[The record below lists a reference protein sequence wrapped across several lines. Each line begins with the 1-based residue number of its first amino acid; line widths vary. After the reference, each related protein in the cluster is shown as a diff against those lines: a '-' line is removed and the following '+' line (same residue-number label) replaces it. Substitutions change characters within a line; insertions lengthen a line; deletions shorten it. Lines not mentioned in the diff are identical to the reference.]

1 MKFTSAL
8 IFSIIICL
16 ASSLKAEE
24 KTITFIHTN
33 DLHSHFIPFAPELD
47 YFENNPG
54 SDNTAGGWARIA
66 SIIKLEKQK
75 RKNPVFTV
83 DAGDYTMG
91 SLFHMLAREESFEM
105 ALMKKMGYDVITL
118 GNHEFDLYPDGLA
131 QIIKT
136 AQRKK
141 ALPEI
146 VFSSAIFSKE
156 SDKDNSLEEV
166 FKSGLVK
173 PYIIKER
180 DGVRIA
186 FFGIMG
192 KGAAGDAPFASP
204 VKFKNPIEVSR
215 EMVRIL
221 REEEKADIIVCLSHS
236 GLSRGTRSEDEDLA
250 KKVPGIDIIISG
262 HSHTKLDKPIISGDT
277 IIVQAGSYGQN
288 VGILDITFKNGK
300 TALKNYTLARS
311 DSSIPDD
318 PQIKSMI
325 TSFIEMVNRRVLQDY
340 NLKYLQI
347 IGKTG
352 FDLTKIEDEAAIGNL
367 LADAIRWQANRYDY
381 NPEDPVTK
389 TRIGIKANGV
399 IRDGLIAGYT
409 GKITVADLF
418 RTLPLGI
425 GVDNSMGY
433 PMTTCYVYG
442 YEIKRALEVVTSI
455 YPIKGSSYFLQI
467 SGIKFRYNPRRVIF
481 DRVTSIEI
489 ETENGEYI
497 PLDYSKSNSEL
508 YRVASNI
515 YEAAFLKMIGSF
527 TYNILEIIPKDR
539 EGNPMERLAD
549 FRIDADKSRPE
560 VQELK
565 EWVAIMDYLRSFED
579 RTGDGLP
586 DIPERYREPQ
596 GRIIMESSLNP
607 VKLLSGGN
615 ALTWGAFA
623 LFLFITAGL
632 VLSGRFIFKRISRKG

>member
-8 IFSIIICL
+8 IFSILICL

-24 KTITFIHTN
+24 TTITFIHTN
-33 DLHSHFIPFAPELD
+33 DMHSHFIPFAPELD

-54 SDNTAGGWARIA
+54 AGKTAGGWARIA
-66 SIIKLEKQK
+66 SIIKLEKEK
-75 RKNPVFTV
+75 RSNPVFAV

-91 SLFHMLAREESFEM
+91 SLFHMPAREESFEM
-105 ALMKKMGYDVITL
+105 TLMKKMGYDVVTL

-136 AQRKK
+136 ADRKK
-141 ALPEI
+141 VLPEI
-146 VFSSAIFSKE
+146 VFSNALFNPEKP
-156 SDKDNSLEEV
+156 KDDTLEEV

-180 DGVRIA
+180 DGVRIG

-204 VKFKNPIEVSR
+204 VKFKDPIETSR

-221 REEEKADIIVCLSHS
+221 REDEKADIIVCLSHS
-236 GLSRGTRSEDEDLA
+236 GLSRGISSEDEDLA
-250 KKVPGIDIIISG
+250 KKVKGIDIIISG
-262 HSHTKLDKPIISGDT
+262 HSHTKLDEPIISGDT
-277 IIVQAGSYGQN
+277 IIVQSGSYGQN
-288 VGILDITFKNGK
+288 VGILDITFKDGK
-300 TALKNYTLARS
+300 TALKNYTLTRI

-318 PQIKSMI
+318 PAIKSMI
-325 TSFIEMVNRRVLQDY
+325 SSFIEMINRRVLKDY
-340 NLKYLQI
+340 NLSYLQI

-352 FDLTKIEDEAAIGNL
+352 FDLLKIEDEAAIGNL
-367 LADAIRWQANRYDY
+367 LSDAIRWQANRYDY
-381 NPEDPVTK
+381 NPDDPVTK

-399 IRDGLIAGYT
+399 IRDGLIAGNT

-425 GVDNSMGY
+425 GVDNTMGY
-433 PMTTCYVYG
+433 PITTCYVYG
-442 YEIKRALEVVTSI
+442 YEIKRALEVVTSV
-455 YPIKGSSYFLQI
+455 YPLKGSSYFMQI
-467 SGIKFRYNPRRVIF
+467 SGVKFRYNPKRVLF
-481 DRVTSIEI
+481 DRVTAIEI
-489 ETENGEYI
+489 ETDSGEYV
-497 PLDYSKSNSEL
+497 PLDYSKSNREL

-527 TYNILEIIPKDR
+527 TYNILEIVPKDR
-539 EGNPMERLAD
+539 EGNPMESLAD
-549 FRIDADKSRPE
+549 FRIDADKSKPG

-565 EWVAIMDYLRSFED
+565 EWVAIMEYVRSFKD

-596 GRIIMESSLNP
+596 GRIIIESSLNP
-607 VKLLSGGN
+607 FKLLSGGT
-615 ALTWGAFA
+615 AVTWGAFA
-623 LFLFITAGL
+623 LFLFLTA
-632 VLSGRFIFKRISRKG
+632 VLIFSGRFIVKRIFRKK

>member
-1 MKFTSAL
+1 MKLRPLYSLCIILLFSSYLSAN
-8 IFSIIICL
+8 
-16 ASSLKAEE
+16 E
-24 KTITFIHTN
+24 KTFTFIHTN
-33 DLHSHFIPFAPELD
+33 DMHSHFIPFAPELD
-47 YFENNPG
+47 YFENNSG
-54 SDNTAGGWARIA
+54 AKKTDGGWARIA
-66 SIIKLEKQK
+66 SVIKQEKEK
-75 RKNPVFTV
+75 RSNPVFTV

-105 ALMKKMGYDVITL
+105 TLIKKMGYDVITL

-136 AQRKK
+136 AHRKK
-141 ALPEI
+141 VLPEI
-146 VFSSAIFSKE
+146 VFSSALFNP
-156 SDKDNSLEEV
+156 DNPKDDTLEEV

-173 PYIIKER
+173 PYTIKEK

-186 FFGIMG
+186 FFGILG

-204 VKFKNPIEVSR
+204 VKFKNPIEISR

-250 KKVPGIDIIISG
+250 KKVPGIDIIVSG
-262 HSHTKLDKPIISGDT
+262 HTHTQLNEPIISGNT
-277 IIVQAGSYGQN
+277 IIVQAGSYGQY
-288 VGILDITFKNGK
+288 VGILDITFNNGK
-300 TALKNYTLARS
+300 VGLKNYTLART

-318 PQIKSMI
+318 PEIKSMI
-325 TSFIEMVNRRVLQDY
+325 TSFIEMINRRVLQDY

-352 FDLTKIEDEAAIGNL
+352 FDLLKIEDEAAIGNL
-367 LADAIRWQANRYDY
+367 LADAIRWQANRFDY

-399 IRDGLIAGYT
+399 IRDGLIAGNT
-409 GKITVADLF
+409 GKITAADLF

-425 GVDNSMGY
+425 GVDNTMGY
-433 PMTTCYVYG
+433 PITTCYVYG
-442 YEIKRALEVVTSI
+442 YEIKRALEVVTSV
-455 YPIKGSSYFLQI
+455 YPLKGSSYFMQI
-467 SGIKFRYNPRRVIF
+467 SGIKFRYNPKRVIF
-481 DRVTSIEI
+481 DRVTAIEI
-489 ETENGEYI
+489 ETDSGEYV
-497 PLDYSKSNSEL
+497 PLDYSKSNKEL

-539 EGNPMERLAD
+539 GGNPMESLAD

-565 EWVAIMDYLRSFED
+565 EWVAIMDYVRSFED
-579 RTGDGLP
+579 RTGDGFS

-596 GRIIMESSLNP
+596 GRIVIESSLNP
-607 VKLLSGGN
+607 VNLLSRGT
-615 ALTWGAFA
+615 ALTWGAFTI
-623 LFLFITAGL
+623 FLFITAGL
-632 VLSGRFIFKRISRKG
+632 LLSGRFIFRKISRKG

>member
-54 SDNTAGGWARIA
+54 AEKTAGGWARIA
-66 SIIKLEKQK
+66 TIIKQEKQK
-75 RKNPVFTV
+75 RNNPVFTV

-131 QIIKT
+131 QMIKT
-136 AQRKK
+136 AHRKK
-141 ALPEI
+141 ALPEV
-146 VFSSAIFSKE
+146 VFSSALFNPE
-156 SDKDNSLEEV
+156 NPKDDTLEEV

-250 KKVPGIDIIISG
+250 KEVPGIDIIVSG
-262 HSHTKLDKPIISGDT
+262 HSHTKLNEPIISGNT
-277 IIVQAGSYGQN
+277 IIVQSGSYGQD

-300 TALKNYTLARS
+300 TALKNYTLTRT

-318 PQIKSMI
+318 PAIKSMI
-325 TSFIEMVNRRVLQDY
+325 TSFIEMINSRVLKAY
-340 NLKYLQI
+340 GLTYTGI
-347 IGKTG
+347 IGRTG
-352 FDLTKIEDEAAIGNL
+352 FDLLKLNSESTMGNL

-381 NPEDPVTK
+381 NREDPVTK

-399 IRDGLIAGYT
+399 IRDSLIAGHT

-425 GVDNSMGY
+425 GVDNTMGY
-433 PMTTCYVYG
+433 PITTCYVYA
-442 YEIKRALEVVTSI
+442 YEIKRALEVVTSV
-455 YPIKGSSYFLQI
+455 YPLKGSSYFMQI
-467 SGIKFRYNPRRVIF
+467 SGVKFRYNPRRVIF

-497 PLDYSKSNSEL
+497 PLDYSKSNREL

-515 YEAAFLKMIGSF
+515 YESAFLKMIGSF

-549 FRIDADKSRPE
+549 FRIDADKSKPE

-586 DIPERYREPQ
+586 DIPERYREPE